1 MGLGLSNAEEDGE
14 GERGRQRGR
23 GEGGGGR
30 LGLVRGVLLITRRWD
45 MKPARSCALHALR
58 ELRTQVR
65 ERLTQVQK
73 CRAKV
78 RERLTKVQKCRARVR
93 GRLTRVQ
100 KCRTRARERHR
111 MAQKSLRMARAA
123 HRMAQKSL
131 RVARERRQRDRG
143 LPRIGVGT
151 DLATNLEESGAYA
164 VGARARH
171 DARIN
176 LPQSRQI
183 DGTTSRVMPRAHF
196 DVSFT
201 LGIEVLSKQRTSMAR
216 WRGVLVDRIGRGWG
230 GQVVP
235 PAR

>member
-1 MGLGLSNAEEDGE
+1 
-14 GERGRQRGR
+14 
-23 GEGGGGR
+23 
-30 LGLVRGVLLITRRWD
+30 

-65 ERLTQVQK
+65 ERLTKVQE

-78 RERLTKVQKCRARVR
+78 RERLTKVQKCRTRVR
-93 GRLTRVQ
+93 ERLTRVQ
-100 KCRTRARERHR
+100 KCRTRVRERLTRVQKCRTQARERHR
-111 MAQKSLRMARAA
+111 VAQKSLSM
-123 HRMAQKSL
+123 
-131 RVARERRQRDRG
+131 ARERRQRDRG

-164 VGARARH
+164 VGARARQ

-176 LPQSRQI
+176 LPQNRQI